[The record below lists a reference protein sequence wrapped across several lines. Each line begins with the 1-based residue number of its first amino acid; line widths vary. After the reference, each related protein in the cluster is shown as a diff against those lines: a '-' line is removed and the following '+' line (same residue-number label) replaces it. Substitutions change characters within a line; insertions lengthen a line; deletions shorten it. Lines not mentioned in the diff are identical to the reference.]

1 VGVTTRCPKCGKN
14 NYGAVKKCS
23 FCGSPL
29 VFIPGEEIPQ
39 ISEDDVQAKLSA
51 LKVER
56 IRNPVLIGGGG
67 IVSVI
72 GLFFAIIL
80 FLIFMVWIFSPT
92 HVSPYA
98 TGGSIHYEIP
108 GGEEYLFG
116 EITYRTMDGEE
127 AEISGYGHWA
137 GFYAYEINGD
147 GVDKRERADQ
157 DQNVALEPDTW
168 VYSKKKIGD
177 VGDKVLIKVKSD
189 LNYPGQIRPVTDGK
203 AAWGGSG
210 WISGGWIFLLPGF
223 LLLFAGIAILAVG
236 LIGKADRSMERL
248 MEEDKEFRRQQL
260 MLREAARKQMAVQQ
274 QQQQWASY
282 SGEAP
287 PAQTP
292 IGPEGQVQ
300 PQSVPQGM
308 PQQASF
314 QEPVEQTQPVQQG
327 MVQQPAYQAPTGS
340 PQQAVPQA
348 GIQAPAQ
355 GQAPIA
361 PPPQGPSPVQLPQ
374 QPQQ

>member
-1 VGVTTRCPKCGKN
+1 M
-14 NYGAVKKCS
+14 KKCS

-92 HVSPYA
+92 HVSPY
-98 TGGSIHYEIP
+98 TSGGSIHYDIP
-108 GGEEYLFG
+108 GGEEYIFG

-127 AEISGYGHWA
+127 AETSGYGHWA

-147 GVDKRERADQ
+147 GVDKRQRADQ
-157 DQNVALEPDTW
+157 DLNVGLEPDTW
-168 VYSKKKIGD
+168 FYSKKKLGD
-177 VGDKVLIKVKSD
+177 VGDNVLVKVKSD

-203 AAWGGSG
+203 AGWGGSG
-210 WISGGWIFLLPGF
+210 WISGGWIFILPGF
-223 LLLFAGIAILAVG
+223 LLLLAGIGILTIG
-236 LIGKADRSMERL
+236 LIGKADKSMERL

-260 MLREAARKQMAVQQ
+260 MLREAARKQMEVQQ

-282 SGEAP
+282 SDVSAT
-287 PAQTP
+287 AQTP
-292 IGPEGQVQ
+292 VGPEGQVQ
-300 PQSVPQGM
+300 PQPVPQGIP
-308 PQQASF
+308 PQDPFQA
-314 QEPVEQTQPVQQG
+314 PVQQTQPMQQG

-340 PQQAVPQA
+340 PQPAVHQTVTQAPS
-348 GIQAPAQ
+348 QAPAQ
-355 GQAPIA
+355 QAPIG
-361 PPPQGPSPVQLPQ
+361 PPPQGPPQVQLPQ